1 MLNNIIIYDY
11 NMDNFIKDF
20 NKIYNNKC
28 SNKYLQSILPPTR
41 RIIVIGDIHGDMSML
56 IKCLKIAKL
65 INSNYNW
72 IGQDT
77 VVVQVGDQIDSC
89 RYNGIDSCNDADTYD
104 VDKADDVNILYFLTE
119 LHNKAI
125 KEGGAVYSLMGNH
138 ELMNVMGD
146 LSYVS
151 HSNIRHFDNY
161 NHNGNIIEDGYNGRK
176 VAFEP
181 GNHIANFLACTRKMA
196 LIIGSNLFVHAGM
209 VPQIIDKY
217 KIDDMNKLLTLFLLD
232 EIKQPELFKDLFL
245 SSKTSP
251 FWTRLFGTRIDNCI
265 ELLQPLKDI
274 YNVNR
279 IYVGHTPQLKT
290 GITSKCN
297 SNIWLTDVGM
307 SKAFNQFDT
316 HNNHNHRSIHRMAQ
330 VLEILNDGEEINVL
344 K

>member
-1 MLNNIIIYDY
+1 MN
-11 NMDNFIKDF
+11 NFIKDF

-28 SNKYLQSILPPTR
+28 NNKYLPSILPPTR
-41 RIIVIGDIHGDMSML
+41 RIIVIGDIHGDMNML

-65 INSNYNW
+65 INSNHNW
-72 IGQDT
+72 IGKDT

-89 RYNGIDSCNDADTYD
+89 RYNGIDSCNDPDKYELDEADNP
-104 VDKADDVNILYFLTE
+104 DDINILYFMTK
-119 LHNKAI
+119 LHNQAI
-125 KEGGAVYSLMGNH
+125 EDGGAVYSLMGNH
-138 ELMNVMGD
+138 ELMNVIGD
-146 LSYVS
+146 FSYVS

-161 NHNGNIIEDGYNGRK
+161 NHNGNIIEDGYDGRK

-181 GNHIANFLACTRKMA
+181 GNKIANFLACTRKMA

-209 VPQIIDKY
+209 VPQMISKY

-232 EIKQPELFKDLFL
+232 EIKQPELFRDLFL

-265 ELLQPLKDI
+265 ELLQPLKDV

-297 SNIWLTDVGM
+297 NNIWLTDVGM

-316 HNNHNHRSIHRMAQ
+316 DTDNDNHRNIHRMAQ
-330 VLEILNDGEEINVL
+330 VLEILNDGEEINIL

>member
-1 MLNNIIIYDY
+1 
-11 NMDNFIKDF
+11 MDDFIKNF

-28 SNKYLQSILPPTR
+28 DNKYLPSILPPTR
-41 RIIVIGDIHGDMSML
+41 RIIVIGDIHGDMNML
-56 IKCLKIAKL
+56 LKCLKIAKL
-65 INSNYNW
+65 IDNNNASHNAIKGHHYNW
-72 IGQDT
+72 IGKDT

-89 RYNGIDSCNDADTYD
+89 RFNGIDNCNDPDKYEL
-104 VDKADDVNILYFLTE
+104 DKADDVNILYFLTE
-119 LHNKAI
+119 LHSKAT
-125 KEGGAVYSLMGNH
+125 KYGGAVYSLMGNH
-138 ELMNVMGD
+138 ELMNVLGD

-161 NHNGNIIEDGYNGRK
+161 NHNDIIIEDGYEARK
-176 VAFEP
+176 IAFEP
-181 GNHIANFLACTRKMA
+181 GNKIANFLACTRKMA

-209 VPQIIDKY
+209 VPQMIAKY
-217 KIDDMNKLLTLFLLD
+217 KIDDMNKLLIMFLLD

-245 SSKTSP
+245 SGKTSP

-290 GITSKCN
+290 GISSQCN
-297 SNIWLTDVGM
+297 NSIWQTDVGM
-307 SKAFNQFDT
+307 SKAFNQFD
-316 HNNHNHRSIHRMAQ
+316 NNYNNNNRKAQ
-330 VLEILNDGEEINVL
+330 VLEILNDGEEFNIL